1 MFFCTN
7 MFEQNPSLAQQ
18 VDLGLFI
25 PNTDGIRPSSS
36 KTSNIKLQVE
46 DLEKSP
52 RQDFW
57 TTLG

>member
-1 MFFCTN
+1 

-18 VDLGLFI
+18 VDLGLLI